1 MARLN
6 TKKQAFPEYL
16 IAPEVDAGEKSGIIY
31 EYEPLDRTLA
41 EEYLYSHSRCFTETV
56 FENDNLVKIENTA
69 YGKIILQ
76 SKKIRVGKEDYV
88 EAICHQVEL
97 KGTDCLPLSD
107 AAKDFLQRVQFYIQN
122 KKNDDEERKEI
133 DEKYKFLSEKVK
145 EWLPPFLPSGKKIS
159 PQVVY
164 DALYYHLNGRQIDK
178 DVPKTIIL
186 PNGKKRSLN
195 YENQNG
201 KIQPVLE
208 IIIQQM
214 FGCFET
220 PKVLDHPVLMKLLSP
235 ARRPLQIT
243 SDLENFWSKTWPE
256 ICREMKGRYPK
267 HNWDYHIVSDKD

>member
-1 MARLN
+1 M
-6 TKKQAFPEYL
+6 
-16 IAPEVDAGEKSGIIY
+16 D
-31 EYEPLDRTLA
+31 
-41 EEYLYSHSRCFTETV
+41 
-56 FENDNLVKIENTA
+56 NTA

-76 SKKIRVGKEDYV
+76 SKKTKAGNDDYV

-97 KGTDCLPLSD
+97 KGTDCLPISD
-107 AAKDFLQRVQFYIQN
+107 ETKGFLQRVQFYIQN
-122 KKNDDEERKEI
+122 KNADDEQRKVME
-133 DEKYKFLSEKVK
+133 EKYNHLSESAK
-145 EWLPPFLPSGKKIS
+145 EWLPPFMPSGKKIS
-159 PQVVY
+159 PQAVY
-164 DALYYHLNGRQIDK
+164 DALYYHLNGRLIDK

-186 PNGKKRSLN
+186 PNGKKRNLS

-220 PKVLDHPVLMKLLSP
+220 PKVLGLPILMKLLSP

-243 SDLENFWSKTWPE
+243 SDLENFWSQTWPE